1 MLAIVFNLVPPFS
14 IFLVV
19 ATLLVLMVVA
29 ALFIFLV
36 VAALFI
42 ILVVAAL
49 FIFLVVAV
57 LFLLMVVAALFT
69 FLVVATLSVFMVVA
83 IVEVT
88 SVFFVALG
96 LEVALGSRDVWSFGV
111 VLEFVVVLELRL
123 VSFGIAL
130 VIPKV
135 TSANSRSKVNN
146 DLNIIFLFQ
155 NNIEN

>member
-1 MLAIVFNLVPPFS
+1 MPPFS

-29 ALFIFLV
+29 VLFIFLV
-36 VAALFI
+36 VAAL
-42 ILVVAAL
+42 
-49 FIFLVVAV
+49 
-57 LFLLMVVAALFT
+57 
-69 FLVVATLSVFMVVA
+69 SGFMVVA

-88 SVFFVALG
+88 SVFFVAMG

-111 VLEFVVVLELRL
+111 VLEFMVVSELRV

-146 DLNIIFLFQ
+146 DLNIIFLLTFFSLKNRLQ
-155 NNIEN
+155 AFSSVLWGI

>member
-42 ILVVAAL
+42 I
-49 FIFLVVAV
+49 LVVAV

>member
-1 MLAIVFNLVPPFS
+1 MPPFS

-36 VAALFI
+36 VAAL
-42 ILVVAAL
+42 
-49 FIFLVVAV
+49 
-57 LFLLMVVAALFT
+57 
-69 FLVVATLSVFMVVA
+69 SGFMVVA

-88 SVFFVALG
+88 SVFFVAMG
-96 LEVALGSRDVWSFGV
+96 LEVALRSRDVWSFEV
-111 VLEFVVVLELRL
+111 VLEFMVVSELRV

-135 TSANSRSKVNN
+135 TSANSRSEVNN

-155 NNIEN
+155 NNYRKLI